1 MRGVFVFAGAACAWE
16 RSFFAPSAPVQT
28 VVAAPALSPQRLAQP
43 LPLAAPAPVPA
54 SAATYASYFAV
65 GAAAAVAASALA
77 TRRVSGVSMSLNV
90 KSAYDGP
97 KFSWSQPGEAG
108 VWDPLNLL
116 TSEEKFERLRY
127 VEVKHG
133 RIAMLA
139 VLGHIIAATG
149 FRWPGEAANG
159 LKFADIQ
166 GSGFAALSKLAPA
179 DLALIFLSVGFLETR
194 VMKEQVKGEFPGDL
208 RNGLFKEGWDGLSEA
223 ARKSKIN
230 IELNNGRAAMMGIF
244 GLMVHE
250 QLDGKPYILN
260 EMLGMGQPY

>member
-1 MRGVFVFAGAACAWE
+1 MRSVFAFATACAWD
-16 RSFFAPSAPVQT
+16 RSFFAPGAVPVHT
-28 VVAAPALSPQRLAQP
+28 VVAAPVATPQRLAQP
-43 LPLAAPAPVPA
+43 MPVAAPAFSAGA
-54 SAATYASYFAV
+54 SAANYASYVAA
-65 GAAAAVAASALA
+65 GAAAAVAVSALS
-77 TRRVSGVSMSLNV
+77 TRRVSAGGVAMSLNV
-90 KSAYDGP
+90 PSPYEGT

-116 TSEEKFERLRY
+116 TSQEKFERLRY

-139 VLGHIIAATG
+139 VLGHVLAATG
-149 FRWPGEAANG
+149 WRFPGELSG
-159 LKFADIQ
+159 GVKFTEIP

-179 DLALIFLSVGFLETR
+179 DLALIFVSVGFLETR

-223 ARKSKIN
+223 QRKRKIN

-244 GLMVHE
+244 GMMVHGG
-250 QLDGKPYILN
+250 LGVSPYFPTTPL
-260 EMLGMGQPY
+260 